1 MFYLVLSRPSAMK
14 AIHPSGG
21 IMKDIDLQAG
31 KLSAE
36 DLSALEAVIERTDE
50 AARQLRGGIVE

>member
-1 MFYLVLSRPSAMK
+1 MESKLNT
-14 AIHPSGG
+14 
-21 IMKDIDLQAG
+21 DLQAG

-36 DLSALEAVIERTDE
+36 DLSALESVVERTDE